1 MITTQRTKWGKT
13 RMLYG
18 KRTST
23 VVINDVR
30 IVLKW
35 NDGEVTWKY
44 EDVDTYGNSEY
55 TAEEATVYDNR
66 QGTYVNGY
74 ELLIEPVDIP
84 RGSENPRVFATV
96 IDNNIDW
103 VGGVSASPLDELNLN
118 QRGER
123 L

>member
-1 MITTQRTKWGKT
+1 MSITQRTKWGKT
-13 RMLYG
+13 NMLYG
-18 KRTST
+18 QRTST

-30 IVLKW
+30 IVLNW
-35 NDGEVTWKY
+35 NDGEVTWRY
-44 EDVDTYGNSEY
+44 EDVDTYGTSEY
-55 TAEEATVYDNR
+55 ITEEATVYDNR
-66 QGTYVNGY
+66 QGTYVSGY

-84 RGSENPRVFATV
+84 RGSENPRVFSTV